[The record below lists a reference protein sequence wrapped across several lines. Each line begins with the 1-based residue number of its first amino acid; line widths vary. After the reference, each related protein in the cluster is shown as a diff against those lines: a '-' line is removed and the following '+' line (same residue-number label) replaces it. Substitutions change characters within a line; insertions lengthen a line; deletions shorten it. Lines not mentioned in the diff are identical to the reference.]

1 MKVILCD
8 NRIEGHHKL
17 YFSTLLELK
26 YTKLKYIQL
35 NLISIKKNFFKY
47 FQSRKKLIEEF
58 LKNNE
63 GNDNVIIHFLTLDFI
78 YSYIFFK
85 KKVNVM
91 GTLHHI
97 PKNSIK
103 RILLKIFAKKIKII
117 IVHSEILKENLKEL
131 GIENVK
137 VVNYPS
143 FYDYSKINMRREL
156 RTKNKIDSKK
166 IILSCLGGTRKDKG
180 LNILLESLKYV
191 NKDIKEKLLINIVGK
206 EEEFKIEYIKKE
218 LKNISHRIIL
228 KEVSDDEFMEN
239 VIITDLMIMPYLK
252 SFGGVSGPM
261 TEAIVNKIPCIAPKE
276 LEIGK
281 IIMEKNIGEV
291 FNCENPIDLARA
303 IEKTISKVRKYYNTD
318 YYKELTKEN
327 FLKKYDEVYK
337 SFYENKNLN

>member
-1 MKVILCD
+1 MKVFLCD
-8 NRIEGHHKL
+8 NEIQGHHKL
-17 YFSTLLELK
+17 YFSALLELK
-26 YTKLKYIQL
+26 YTRLKYVKL
-35 NLISIKKNFFKY
+35 DLISIKKNFFKY
-47 FQSRKKLIEEF
+47 FLSRKKLIKEF
-58 LKNNE
+58 LENDVEDNNT
-63 GNDNVIIHFLTLDFI
+63 ITHFLTLDFI
-78 YSYIFFK
+78 YPYIFLK
-85 KKVNVM
+85 KNLNIV
-91 GTLHHI
+91 GTLHHT
-97 PKNSIK
+97 PKNLIK
-103 RILLKIFAKKIKII
+103 KILLKVFSKKIKLIV
-117 IVHSEILKENLKEL
+117 VHSEILKENLKKM

-137 VVNYPS
+137 VVNCSS
-143 FYDYSKINMRREL
+143 FYDYSKINTRNKSRI
-156 RTKNKIDSKK
+156 KNKIDDKK

-180 LNILLESLKYV
+180 LNILLESLKYI

-281 IIMEKNIGEV
+281 IIVENNIGEI
-291 FNCENPIDLARA
+291 FTCEDPIDLARV
-303 IEKTISKVRKYYNTD
+303 IEKTISKISKYYNTN

-327 FLKKYDEVYK
+327 FLKKYDEIYK
-337 SFYENKNLN
+337 SFYEKEE

>member
-17 YFSTLLELK
+17 YFSALLELK

-35 NLISIKKNFFKY
+35 DLISIKKNFFRY
-47 FQSRKKLIEEF
+47 FLSRRELIKEF

-78 YSYIFFK
+78 YSYIFFTR
-85 KKVNVM
+85 KVNVI

-97 PKNSIK
+97 PKSLIK
-103 RILLKIFAKKIKII
+103 KILLKIFSKKIRII
-117 IVHSEILKENLKEL
+117 IVHSEFLKENLKKM
-131 GIENVK
+131 GIKNVK

-143 FYDYSKINMRREL
+143 FYDYSKINMKKEL
-156 RTKNKIDSKK
+156 RIKNKIDSKK

-180 LNILLESLKYV
+180 LNILLESLKYIK
-191 NKDIKEKLLINIVGK
+191 KDIKEKLLINIVGK
-206 EEEFKIEYIKKE
+206 EEEFKKEYIEKE
-218 LKNISHRIIL
+218 LKDISNRIIL
-228 KEVSDDEFMEN
+228 EKVSDDEFMEN
-239 VIITDLMIMPYLK
+239 ILITDLMIMPYLK

-281 IIMEKNIGEV
+281 IIVKNNMGEI
-291 FNCENPIDLARA
+291 FTCEDPIDLARV
-303 IEKTISKVRKYYNTD
+303 IEKTISKIDEYYDTD

-327 FLKKYDEVYK
+327 FLKKYDEIYK
-337 SFYENKNLN
+337 DFL